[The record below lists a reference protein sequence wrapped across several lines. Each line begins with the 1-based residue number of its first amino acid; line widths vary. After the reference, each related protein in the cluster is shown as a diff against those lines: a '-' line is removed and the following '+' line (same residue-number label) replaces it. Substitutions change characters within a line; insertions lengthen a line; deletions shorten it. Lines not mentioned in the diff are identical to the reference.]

1 MSKERLEEML
11 ECYKRHKYDEGL
23 HDMIAVL
30 RDRFLDYEV
39 LNERYDY
46 DISGELACGP
56 EHVVF
61 YIAEYI
67 DMLEQQNKRYR
78 ELLESISTT
87 NKVASEIFSEKDG
100 KTLIGPD
107 DILQEILRKVNKRL
121 VESE

>member
-1 MSKERLEEML
+1 MSKERLKEML
-11 ECYKRHKYDEGL
+11 ECYKRHTDDEDL
-23 HDMIAVL
+23 DYMIAIL

-46 DISGELACGP
+46 DISGELVCGP

-78 ELLESISTT
+78 EAIENI
-87 NKVASEIFSEKDG
+87 
-100 KTLIGPD
+100 D
-107 DILQEILRKVNKRL
+107 DIMRLKRKWNEEDMHIMNELKAL
-121 VESE
+121 EGESNE